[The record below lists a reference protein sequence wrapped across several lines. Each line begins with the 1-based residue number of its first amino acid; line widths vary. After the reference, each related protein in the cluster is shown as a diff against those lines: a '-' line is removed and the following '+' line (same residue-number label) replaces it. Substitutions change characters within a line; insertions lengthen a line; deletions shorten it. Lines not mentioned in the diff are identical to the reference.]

1 MDDHGHLSNFSKR
14 ILPMENAEDVRA
26 CSEFRVAYKRKI
38 DEGVGVNMAVELCY
52 AEMLTPRQ
60 INILGGLTAVY
71 KEAHRY
77 KMSKKKRV
85 M

>member
-1 MDDHGHLSNFSKR
+1 
-14 ILPMENAEDVRA
+14 MESPEDARA
-26 CSEFRVAYKRKI
+26 CAEFRAAYKGKI
-38 DEGVGVNMAVELCY
+38 DQGVDVTMAVELSY

-60 INILGGLTAVY
+60 VNLLGGLSAIY

-77 KMSKKKRV
+77 KVTRTKRV

>member
-1 MDDHGHLSNFSKR
+1 
-14 ILPMENAEDVRA
+14 MENAEDARA
-26 CSEFRVAYKRKI
+26 CSEFRAEYKRRI
-38 DEGVGVNMAVELCY
+38 DQGVNVNMAVEICY

-60 INILGGLTAVY
+60 INLLGGLSAVY

-77 KMSKKKRV
+77 KMNQRKRV

>member
-1 MDDHGHLSNFSKR
+1 
-14 ILPMENAEDVRA
+14 MESPEDARA
-26 CSEFRVAYKRKI
+26 CSEFRAAYKRKI
-38 DEGVGVNMAVELCY
+38 DEGVNVTMAVELSY

-60 INILGGLTAVY
+60 INILGGLSAVY

-77 KMSKKKRV
+77 KVTQTKRV